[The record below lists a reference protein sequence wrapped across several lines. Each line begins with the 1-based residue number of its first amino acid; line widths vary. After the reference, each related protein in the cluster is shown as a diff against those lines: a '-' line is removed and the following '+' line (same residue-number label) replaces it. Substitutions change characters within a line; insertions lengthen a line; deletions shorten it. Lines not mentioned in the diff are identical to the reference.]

1 MEICLNRQYKTGTG
15 FIIPREVLGKK
26 IRCDILT
33 DNGNN
38 GFTLETT
45 WITTGDFKSLFGL
58 RKNAK
63 LVIK

>member
-1 MEICLNRQYKTGTG
+1 MEISLNRQYKTSTG

-33 DNGNN
+33 DGHN
-38 GFTLETT
+38 GFTLETS
-45 WITTGDFKSLFGL
+45 WITMGDFKNLFGL

-63 LVIK
+63 LIIK